1 MFNLGEISMKKS
13 LVALAALAAATTAF
27 AQSSVTMFGI
37 VDATF
42 QYGKSSADKKTTLG
56 NSGLNSSRFGVRGVE
71 DLGGGMNGSFH
82 LEAGVNNDDG
92 SLGAT
97 NTNNQ
102 ATGGTGGGGLT
113 FNRRST
119 VSLGGGFGEIRLG
132 RDYTPHFWNHTF
144 YDPFGTNGVGT
155 SQLLVNAQGGGNLIK
170 NVNPTAVRASNS
182 IGYLLPGNLGGA
194 FGQVQFYLGENSST
208 AGTPAGNNK
217 KDGSGLS
224 ARGGYANGPISAAVG
239 FGKTSYAGASGAK
252 NDVTT
257 INFGGSYDLGVVKL
271 SALYDQDKVTN
282 GAKGKG
288 FLFGVNAPV
297 GAGEIRAAFSTY
309 KSDVVSAATA
319 AVPASATLLGTAL
332 TTSPAIAAAGALNT
346 PKSAKFAVG
355 YVYNL
360 SKRTAAY
367 GTFARV
373 SNKGGAAASL
383 NGSAPSQNNSS
394 TGFDVGVRHSF

>member
-13 LVALAALAAATTAF
+13 LVALAALAAATGAF

-42 QYGKSSADKKTTLG
+42 AYGKSSADKKTQLT

-82 LEAGVNNDDG
+82 LEAGLNNDNG
-92 SLGAT
+92 SMGTT

-119 VSLGGGFGEIRLG
+119 VSLGGGFGEVRLG
-132 RDYTPHFWNHTF
+132 RDYTPHFWNHTV

-155 SQLLVNAQGGGNLIK
+155 TQTLNSSLGG
-170 NVNPTAVRASNS
+170 VTTVRASNS

-194 FGQVQFYLGENSST
+194 FGQIQYYLGENSST
-208 AGTPAGNNK
+208 ATTAPAAVGASK

-224 ARGGYANGPISAAVG
+224 LRGGYANGPISAAVA
-239 FGKTSYAGASGAK
+239 FGRTSNFNTTVAPAGVK
-252 NDVTT
+252 NDITT
-257 INFGGSYDLGVVKL
+257 INVGGSYDLGVVKL

-309 KSDVVSAATA
+309 KTNQVAA
-319 AVPASATLLGTAL
+319 AVAPAL
-332 TTSPAIAAAGALNT
+332 ALNN
-346 PKSAKFAVG
+346 PQSRKIAVG

-373 SNKGGAAASL
+373 SNKGGAAQAL
-383 NGSAPSQNNSS
+383 NGSAGSQNNSS
-394 TGFDVGVRHSF
+394 TGFDIGVRHSF

>member
-1 MFNLGEISMKKS
+1 MKKS

-37 VDATF
+37 VDATYS
-42 QYGKSSADKKTTLG
+42 YGKSDADKKTQLKD
-56 NSGLNSSRFGVRGVE
+56 SGLSTSRFGVRGVE

-82 LEAGVNNDDG
+82 LEAGLNNDNG
-92 SLGAT
+92 SFPGT
-97 NTNNQ
+97 STNNQ
-102 ATGGTGGGGLT
+102 STGASGGGGLT

-119 VSLGGGFGEIRLG
+119 VSLGGGFGEARLG

-144 YDPFGTNGVGT
+144 YDPFGTTGVGT
-155 SQLLVNAQGGGNLIK
+155 TQTLGGASTALTAATGANSNLGG
-170 NVNPTAVRASNS
+170 PTTVRASNS

-194 FGQVQFYLGENSST
+194 FGQVQYYLGENAST
-208 AGTPAGNNK
+208 AANK
-217 KDGSGLS
+217 KDGNGLS
-224 ARGGYANGPISAAVG
+224 FRGGYANGPISAAVAL
-239 FGKTSYAGASGAK
+239 GKTNYLNA
-252 NDVTT
+252 NITT

-271 SALYDQDKVTN
+271 SGLYDQDKVQN
-282 GAKGKG
+282 GAKGRG

-297 GAGEIRAAFSTY
+297 GAGEIRAAYSTY
-309 KSDVVSAATA
+309 KVT
-319 AVPASATLLGTAL
+319 PL
-332 TTSPAIAAAGALNT
+332 AGAA
-346 PKSAKFAVG
+346 PSSAKIAVG

-373 SNKGGAAASL
+373 GNKNTAASAL
-383 NGSAPSQNNSS
+383 NGSTGVANKAS